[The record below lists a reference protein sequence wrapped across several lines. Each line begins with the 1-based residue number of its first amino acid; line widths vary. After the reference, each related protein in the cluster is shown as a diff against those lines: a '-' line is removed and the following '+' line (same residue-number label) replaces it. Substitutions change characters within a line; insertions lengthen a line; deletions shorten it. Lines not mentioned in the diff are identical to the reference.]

1 MRIVGIDPGVDG
13 AIVLIVDGIP
23 SKWTVIP
30 TVKEQSGFLHVKG
43 RLKRDN
49 DGNKI
54 AKFRTEIDAVRM
66 VEVFREYAPDYIF
79 LEEVGAMPDQ
89 GVVSMFNF
97 GKAFGDV
104 RTAYAWL
111 GCKIER
117 VRPQTWQACL
127 FNKNKG
133 DDSKLLAANFC
144 RETWPNLDFRKSS
157 RARIPHGGTCDAA
170 CIAEYGRKTL
180 EGNCQT

>member
-1 MRIVGIDPGVDG
+1 MRIAGIDPGVDG
-13 AIVLIVDGIP
+13 AIVLMVDGLP

-30 TVKEQSGFLHVKG
+30 TVREQVGFLHVKG
-43 RLKRDN
+43 RFKRDK
-49 DGNKI
+49 DGNKVP
-54 AKFRTEIDAVRM
+54 KFRTEIDPVRM
-66 VEVFREYAPDYIF
+66 VEIFREYAPDHIF

-111 GCKIER
+111 GCKMNR
-117 VRPQTWQACL
+117 VRPQIWQNLL
-127 FNKNKG
+127 FDREKG

-144 RETWPNLDFRKSS
+144 KATWPDVDFRKST
-157 RARIPHGGTCDAA
+157 RARIQHGGTCDAA
-170 CIAEYGRKTL
+170 CIAEYGRRTL
-180 EGNCQT
+180 EGNCLA